1 MIRLRLLWLFVLAF
15 PFAVRA
21 DILLSRI
28 GEHEVSFN
36 GFIQSDANWFDEDVT
51 VLTTGD
57 DSRETRLR
65 RAELVLEGE
74 SEHWGWTLGYD
85 PYRPQFLDVRV
96 DVDAGPGE
104 LRIGQFKHYNS
115 LEELSSTRDN
125 DFIAKAAVTETF
137 GIARRLGVG
146 WQASAGAWTF
156 AGSAFGRELTEDG
169 ATGNGGSLRV
179 TWAPLQAEGHLLHL
193 GASLVQFNA
202 DGESVRIRAR
212 PQADLAAA
220 RLVDT
225 GELLMADHQRVA
237 GLEAMYVRGALK
249 LQSELML
256 ADVERDG
263 VPDFSASSSYLSAL
277 WTLTGETWGYRSAVP
292 RTPHPEGRDVMWQ
305 VGLRYDAID
314 LDDGVVDGGEMES
327 LTAGVNCYLGEHLKL
342 AVNYV
347 DVHSHRAGVSDDPD
361 VLEARLQ
368 LHW

>member
-1 MIRLRLLWLFVLAF
+1 MLRLCLPWLFVLAF
-15 PFAVRA
+15 PFAARA
-21 DILLSRI
+21 DILLSRV
-28 GEHEVSFN
+28 GDHEVSFN
-36 GFIQSDANWFDEDVT
+36 GFIQSDANWFDEDVA

-74 SEHWGWTLGYD
+74 SEHWGWTVGYD
-85 PYRPQFLDVRV
+85 PDRPQFLDVRV

-115 LEELSSTRDN
+115 LEELSSTREN
-125 DFIAKAAVTETF
+125 DFIAKAIVTETF

-146 WQASAGAWTF
+146 WQGSAGAWTF
-156 AGSAFGRELTEDG
+156 AGSGFGRELTEDS

-179 TWAPLQAEGHLLHL
+179 TWAPLQTEGHLLHV
-193 GASLVQFNA
+193 GASLLQFNA
-202 DGESVRIRAR
+202 DGDSIRVRAR

-225 GELLMADHQRVA
+225 GELVAADYQRVF

-256 ADVERDG
+256 AEVARDG
-263 VPDFSASSSYLSAL
+263 LPDFRSSSGYLSAL
-277 WTLTGETWGYRSAVP
+277 WTLTGQSWGYRGAVP
-292 RTPHPEGRDVMWQ
+292 RTPRPEAWDAMWQ
-305 VGLRYDAID
+305 LGLRYDAID
-314 LDDGVVDGGEMES
+314 LDDGAVDGGEMDTV
-327 LTAGVNCYLGEHLKL
+327 TAGVNCYLSEHLKL

-347 DVHSHRAGVSDDPD
+347 DVHSRRAGIDDDPD
-361 VLEARLQ
+361 VVEARLQ